1 MDCCRRRH
9 HDSCEDECQSLRVQ
23 NLDAFCDLR
32 FKHEF
37 GHSSKIN
44 FQKTCHLDAGEAR
57 IHKLQAET
65 EKVRELTA
73 GELDVT
79 GRSYLE
85 GPVEADSTLLVKGAS
100 TLRGGATVGASA
112 ANADLTVF
120 GSASVTGPV
129 VGLGFIHA
137 GRTRP
142 AAGAITLKNVT
153 LTAIPAYNFNSIKL
167 DLTVS
172 QAGQTSFRV
181 QIPLPTNDAR
191 LRGVVG
197 STSLLREPDN
207 TYLAVIQSSARVND
221 SLEADFVVLGTT
233 PPAVGST
240 FSFTAFLV
248 WEADAA

>member
-1 MDCCRRRH
+1 MACHRRR
-9 HDSCEDECQSLRVQ
+9 DYDRCEDECQTLSVK
-23 NLDAFCDLR
+23 NLDVFCDLK

-44 FQKTCHLDAGEAR
+44 FQKTCHLEAEEAR
-57 IHKLQAET
+57 IHTLQVET

-85 GPVEADSTLLVKGAS
+85 GAIEADSTLLVKGAS

-112 ANADLTVF
+112 ANADLVVF

-129 VGLGFIHA
+129 VGLGFVNT
-137 GRTRP
+137 GRARP
-142 AAGAITLKNVT
+142 AAGAIALENVS

-172 QAGQTSFRV
+172 KTGQTSFRV
-181 QIPLPTNDAR
+181 NIPLPTADAR

-197 STSLLREPDN
+197 STSLLREPN
-207 TYLAVIQSSARVND
+207 NAFLPVFQSSARVNNN
-221 SLEADFVVLGTT
+221 LEADFVVLGTT

-240 FSFTAFLV
+240 FTYTAFLV
-248 WEADAA
+248 WEAAVV